1 MLRRMGFKV
10 KGTLHVINETQQ
22 VSARFTKREFVL
34 HIADGRFPQHVQF
47 QLTGE
52 RVGNIDA
59 YNVGDEVEVEF
70 NLRGREWTSPK
81 GEVRFF
87 NSLDVWTIDRVGAS
101 AQGGAPDLPPPP
113 DDPPPTFDD
122 DIPF

>member
-10 KGTLHVINETQQ
+10 RGTLHVINEAQQ

-59 YNVGDEVEVEF
+59 YKVGDEVEVEF

-101 AQGGAPDLPPPP
+101 AGGGAPDLPPPP

>member
-10 KGTLHVINETQQ
+10 RGTLHVINETQQ

-87 NSLDVWTIDRVGAS
+87 NSLDVWTIDRVGGS
-101 AQGGAPDLPPPP
+101 VDGGSPDLPPPP

>member
-10 KGTLHVINETQQ
+10 RGTLHVINETQQ

-87 NSLDVWTIDRVGAS
+87 NSLDVWTIDRVGGS
-101 AQGGAPDLPPPP
+101 VDGGSPDLPPPP
-113 DDPPPTFDD
+113 DEPPPTFDD